1 MYTIQNEF
9 LKVNFQAK
17 GAELTSIVNLKDKQN
32 IYGKQTLIIGENMHL
47 FYFQLLVG

>member
-17 GAELTSIVNLKDKQN
+17 GAELTSIVNLKFLSKFPSYQVN
-32 IYGKQTLIIGENMHL
+32 ETQ
-47 FYFQLLVG
+47 

>member
-17 GAELTSIVNLKDKQN
+17 GAELTSIVNLKD
-32 IYGKQTLIIGENMHL
+32 QTEYLWQADPNHWGSMHQ
-47 FYFQLLVG
+47 FYFQSLVG